1 MLWAVASSAFVIYLY
16 RKLNAEEDVGAVD
29 PAIGSPASSP
39 GIGPVNT
46 IDVEF
51 DRLNERISALE
62 SKLSKAYV
70 RSPRQ

>member
-16 RKLNAEEDVGAVD
+16 QKLNTEEDVGAFD
-29 PAIGSPASSP
+29 PANGSPAGSA
-39 GIGPVNT
+39 GISPVNA

-62 SKLSKAYV
+62 SKLSKAEV
-70 RSPRQ
+70 RSPSQ